1 MNQDKEIKNNR
12 SYKIED
18 SIYNEV
24 EKLIKKNTGL
34 AVSTYIRMFL
44 VEYLN
49 KNKKNSLQ
57 RL

>member
-1 MNQDKEIKNNR
+1 MNKDKEIKNNR
-12 SYKIED
+12 SYKIEN

-49 KNKKNSLQ
+49 KNKKK
-57 RL
+57 